1 MTQHVLKVFSVAHT
15 MQRGMGMNLPLEN
28 PHPHRAS
35 RPHQVINYREIEK
48 QRQQKRPYSIQPNW
62 IILKFLIQLFG
73 KNLSWEVE
81 DNTLI
86 GSTSSKQEVQS
97 TRTLIFKM

>member
-35 RPHQVINYREIEK
+35 RPHQVINWK
-48 QRQQKRPYSIQPNW
+48 
-62 IILKFLIQLFG
+62 LKSKG
-73 KNLSWEVE
+73 NKKGHTLS
-81 DNTLI
+81 NQT
-86 GSTSSKQEVQS
+86 GSS
-97 TRTLIFKM
+97 LNF